1 MKRVFFKSL
10 KSLVFLLLLVC
21 IQSAEAQPNPCNCD
35 PFDSDCLANCS
46 GGGGGEV
53 PAPCPCDPFDID
65 CLEDHPECQDEN
77 KVPVNGNIGFLAFAV
92 MCFGIYKI
100 VINQAYEK
108 ESNSR
113 FIRLSYVRYYQLRKL
128 LSK

>member
-1 MKRVFFKSL
+1 MK
-10 KSLVFLLLLVC
+10 LVFLSSFLFLLLC
-21 IQSAEAQPNPCNCD
+21 FQSAQAQPNPCNCD
-35 PFDSDCLANCS
+35 PFDTACLSSCGG

-53 PAPCPCDPFDID
+53 PDPCPCDPFDID
-65 CLEDHPECQDEN
+65 CLEDHPACQDEN
-77 KVPVNGNIGFLAFAV
+77 KVPINGNIGFLAFAV

-100 VINQAYEK
+100 VIDPAYAK

-128 LSK
+128 LSI